1 MRFFFIPML
10 TVCEANIQVDFTGD
24 RVTNEARR
32 PAYLQATDVRVIS
45 SGQPGINYGQFNGQ
59 SSQIYSERFFAVTFR
74 RLFIKMLFYS
84 DDSGGPEHQILISN
98 CDSMAKPWDIPELG
112 PNNKP
117 SLAIILSRSSGIL
130 TFLGYS
136 EYSSPAIIRL
146 PYSVRIFYNTYTHST
161 INTCPL
167 FDIKQKGLAP
177 RIRGQEGS
185 KVF

>member
-1 MRFFFIPML
+1 ML
-10 TVCEANIQVDFTGD
+10 TVCEANIQVDFSRN
-24 RVTNEARR
+24 RVDNEAKR

-112 PNNKP
+112 SNNKP

-136 EYSSPAIIRL
+136 KYSSPAIIRL
-146 PYSVRIFYNTYTHST
+146 PY
-161 INTCPL
+161 
-167 FDIKQKGLAP
+167 
-177 RIRGQEGS
+177 
-185 KVF
+185 